1 MSAFFIY
8 IEFIMNIA
16 CIIPAAGKGSRF
28 GNEIPKQFLR
38 INDIMIIEYAIR
50 SLIDGLITCGDHVLS
65 LVIACDPERVLE
77 LQNICKHYLP
87 LSSIEFV
94 EGGKERKDSISNAM
108 QSPLAMKS
116 DKLIIHD
123 AARPF
128 IPKAV
133 IQELMKA
140 SADYVCVIPALDVS
154 DTLKKVSDN
163 VVEKTC
169 DRKQFM
175 LAQTP
180 QIVDTKVYA
189 KTVQSIGDSIFTD
202 DASIMEDAG
211 YNVLCIKGHE
221 MMRKITYPYDLILS
235 ELHAFMYEH
244 ENGV

>member
-65 LVIACDPERVLE
+65 LIIACDPERVLE

-133 IQELMKA
+133 IRELMKA
-140 SADYVCVIPALDVS
+140 SADHVCVIPALDVS

-163 VVEKTC
+163 VVKKTC

>member
-1 MSAFFIY
+1 
-8 IEFIMNIA
+8 
-16 CIIPAAGKGSRF
+16 
-28 GNEIPKQFLR
+28 
-38 INDIMIIEYAIR
+38 
-50 SLIDGLITCGDHVLS
+50 
-65 LVIACDPERVLE
+65 
-77 LQNICKHYLP
+77 
-87 LSSIEFV
+87 
-94 EGGKERKDSISNAM
+94 M

-140 SADYVCVIPALDVS
+140 SADCVCVIPALDVS

>member
-50 SLIDGLITCGDHVLS
+50 SLIDGLISCGDHVLS
-65 LVIACDPERVLE
+65 LIIACDPERVLE

>member
-1 MSAFFIY
+1 
-8 IEFIMNIA
+8 MNIA

-50 SLIDGLITCGDHVLS
+50 SLIDGLISCGDHVLS
-65 LVIACDPERVLE
+65 LVIACDPERVIE

-108 QSPLAMKS
+108 QSSLAMKS

-133 IQELMKA
+133 LQELIKA
-140 SADYVCVIPALDVS
+140 STDYVCVIPALDVS
-154 DTLKKVSDN
+154 DTLKKVSDD
-163 VVEKTC
+163 VVRKTY
-169 DRKQFM
+169 DRKEFM

-180 QIVDTKVYA
+180 QIVDTRVYA
-189 KTVQSIGDSIFTD
+189 KAVQSIGNEIFTD
-202 DASIMEDAG
+202 DASIMEHAG
-211 YNVLCIKGHE
+211 YDVLCIKGHE

>member
-1 MSAFFIY
+1 
-8 IEFIMNIA
+8 MNIA

-28 GNEIPKQFLR
+28 GNDIPKQFLR

-65 LVIACDPERVLE
+65 LIIACDPERVIE
-77 LQNICKHYLP
+77 LQNICKQYLP

-94 EGGKERKDSISNAM
+94 EGGIERKDSIRNAM
-108 QSPLAMKS
+108 HTALAMKS
-116 DKLIIHD
+116 DKVIIHD

-133 IQELMKA
+133 IRELMKA
-140 SADYVCVIPALDVS
+140 SADHVCVIPALDVS
-154 DTLKKVSDN
+154 DTLKKVSDDI
-163 VVEKTC
+163 VEKTC

-189 KTVQSIGDSIFTD
+189 KTIQSIGDAIFTD
-202 DASIMEDAG
+202 DASIMENAG

>member
-1 MSAFFIY
+1 
-8 IEFIMNIA
+8 MNIT

-28 GNEIPKQFLR
+28 GNDIPKQFLK

-50 SLIDGLITCGDHVLS
+50 SLIDGLITCGDHVIS
-65 LVIACDPERVLE
+65 LVIACDPERILE
-77 LQNICKHYLP
+77 LQDICKQYLP

-94 EGGKERKDSISNAM
+94 EGGRERKDSISNAM
-108 QSPLAMKS
+108 QSLLAIKS

-133 IQELMKA
+133 LQELVKA
-140 SADYVCVIPALDVS
+140 STDHVCVIPTLPVS
-154 DTLKKVSDN
+154 DTLKKVTDD
-163 VVEKTC
+163 VVEKTF

-175 LAQTP
+175 LTQTP
-180 QIVDTKVYA
+180 QIVDTSIYA
-189 KTVQSIGDSIFTD
+189 NAIQSIGDAIFTD
-202 DASIMEDAG
+202 DASIMEYAG
-211 YNVLCIKGHE
+211 FDVFCINGHE

>member
-50 SLIDGLITCGDHVLS
+50 SLIDGLISCGDHVLS

-77 LQNICKHYLP
+77 LQNICKLYLP

-140 SADYVCVIPALDVS
+140 SADHVCVIPALDVS

-163 VVEKTC
+163 VVKKTC

>member
-50 SLIDGLITCGDHVLS
+50 SLIDGLISCGDHVLS

>member
-1 MSAFFIY
+1 
-8 IEFIMNIA
+8 MNIA

-50 SLIDGLITCGDHVLS
+50 SLIDGLISCGDHVLS

>member
-65 LVIACDPERVLE
+65 LIIACDPERVLE
-77 LQNICKHYLP
+77 LQNIGKHYLP

-163 VVEKTC
+163 VVKKTC

>member
-1 MSAFFIY
+1 
-8 IEFIMNIA
+8 MNIA

-65 LVIACDPERVLE
+65 LIIACDPERVLE

-140 SADYVCVIPALDVS
+140 SADHVCVIPALDVS
-154 DTLKKVSDN
+154 DTLKKVSDDI
-163 VVEKTC
+163 VEKTC

>member
-1 MSAFFIY
+1 
-8 IEFIMNIA
+8 MNIA

-50 SLIDGLITCGDHVLS
+50 SLIDGLITSGDHVLS
-65 LVIACDPERVLE
+65 LIIACDPERVLE

-154 DTLKKVSDN
+154 DTLKKVSDDI
-163 VVEKTC
+163 VEKTC

>member
-1 MSAFFIY
+1 
-8 IEFIMNIA
+8 
-16 CIIPAAGKGSRF
+16 
-28 GNEIPKQFLR
+28 
-38 INDIMIIEYAIR
+38 
-50 SLIDGLITCGDHVLS
+50 
-65 LVIACDPERVLE
+65 
-77 LQNICKHYLP
+77 
-87 LSSIEFV
+87 
-94 EGGKERKDSISNAM
+94 
-108 QSPLAMKS
+108 MKS

>member
-1 MSAFFIY
+1 
-8 IEFIMNIA
+8 MNIA

-50 SLIDGLITCGDHVLS
+50 SLIDGLISCGDHVLS

-77 LQNICKHYLP
+77 LQNICKLYLP

-133 IQELMKA
+133 IRELMKA
-140 SADYVCVIPALDVS
+140 SADHVCVIPALDVS

-163 VVEKTC
+163 VVKKTC

>member
-1 MSAFFIY
+1 
-8 IEFIMNIA
+8 MNIA

-65 LVIACDPERVLE
+65 LIIACDPERVLE

-202 DASIMEDAG
+202 DASIMEDSG

>member
-28 GNEIPKQFLR
+28 GNDIPKQFLR

-50 SLIDGLITCGDHVLS
+50 SLIDGLISCGDHVLS
-65 LVIACDPERVLE
+65 LVIACNPERVLE

>member
-50 SLIDGLITCGDHVLS
+50 SLIDGLISCGDHVLS

-140 SADYVCVIPALDVS
+140 SADHVCVIPALDVS
-154 DTLKKVSDN
+154 DTLKKVSDDI
-163 VVEKTC
+163 VEKTC

>member
-65 LVIACDPERVLE
+65 LIIACDPERVLE

>member
-65 LVIACDPERVLE
+65 LIIACDPERVLE

-140 SADYVCVIPALDVS
+140 SADHVCVIPALDVS
-154 DTLKKVSDN
+154 DTLKKVSDDI
-163 VVEKTC
+163 VEKTC